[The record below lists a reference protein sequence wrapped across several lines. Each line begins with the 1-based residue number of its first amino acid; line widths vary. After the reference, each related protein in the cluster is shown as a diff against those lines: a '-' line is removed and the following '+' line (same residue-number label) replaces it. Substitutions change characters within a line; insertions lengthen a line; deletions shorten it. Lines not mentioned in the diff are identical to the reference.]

1 MNPLPT
7 FLVIGAQKSG
17 TTSLYRYL
25 RDHPEVQLS
34 RWKEPGFFVEEQTWD
49 RGLDWY
55 RSLFEGGE
63 DAIAVGEASTSY
75 TMFPFFAGVPERIA
89 TTLPDVRLVYLLR
102 DPVDRIRSHHRHA
115 LGEWTDEPLEQA
127 LARSP
132 REYVVPSRYG
142 HQLRVWRDH
151 VSADRIHV
159 LTTEDLGA
167 DPTGTMAQLFTF
179 LGVDPDRAPAPE
191 TRHNVAGGHRRMPG
205 LVQRMRRSDL
215 YRGVRHRVP
224 RGLRHA
230 AWRASS
236 RPAEVDLDRATLS
249 AEAEARL
256 VAELQPDLDLLAE
269 LVPGFHCWGRRSGT
283 GSDPERLDPVRPNP
297 ESPDSESPGRS

>member
-102 DPVDRIRSHHRHA
+102 DPVDRMRSSYVHSLSSGIEHRPIRQALLESAVYASISRYALQLEQYLDHVDPARILVVTTAALEQQPAETLDRIFSFIGVRSWTPPGLDVHHHR
-115 LGEWTDEPLEQA
+115 
-127 LARSP
+127 
-132 REYVVPSRYG
+132 
-142 HQLRVWRDH
+142 
-151 VSADRIHV
+151 SA
-159 LTTEDLGA
+159 A
-167 DPTGTMAQLFTF
+167 K
-179 LGVDPDRAPAPE
+179 
-191 TRHNVAGGHRRMPG
+191 
-205 LVQRMRRSDL
+205 
-215 YRGVRHRVP
+215 RVP
-224 RGLRHA
+224 RVWSRVAGRAGVRAAQITGIRLDKPPKPPKNKWFTRHLRPEET
-230 AWRASS
+230 RIDD
-236 RPAEVDLDRATLS
+236 DLRRRLQLVLADDV
-249 AEAEARL
+249 ARL
-256 VAELQPDLDLLAE
+256 QALVGGDGPE
-269 LVPGFHCWGRRSGT
+269 LVGELPFPGWDGAGPS
-283 GSDPERLDPVRPNP
+283 S
-297 ESPDSESPGRS
+297 S